1 MNLKKKKKQRLLERN
16 DKGQGKKCDHWNQ
29 NLKITVGKKNYRWNH
44 AKFEKKEASWKK
56 NNKKI
61 LKNNI
66 LIKQ

>member
-1 MNLKKKKKQRLLERN
+1 MWPLESKLLLE
-16 DKGQGKKCDHWNQ
+16 K
-29 NLKITVGKKNYRWNH
+29 KITVGKKNYRWNH